1 MQVIAIVP
9 LFWYNL
15 TKAVVKLKKQ
25 NKLNN
30 EQILN
35 ILIQYSKQLKLTENE
50 VKLNTDIVDIKFLG
64 TKQETIQIDGYERK
78 IDKYIF
84 LVEKEMDVP
93 GSKNKERITRKE
105 YYEESDLLAVEDEKF
120 DKFGL
125 IPPKEHMKKENIEDL
140 EMLIENNPNPKSLS
154 ELENEKIKKLAKV
167 LNKKPEE
174 LKATSEIDVNSP
186 ILNPEQTDGK
196 TELKLDEKVTQTET
210 FADIVPDVKKYK
222 RVIVDY
228 SERVKGGSGKFSFI
242 GIDEK
247 GNKEVIDS
255 LIPTQG
261 TNPTNDIV
269 TIDRN
274 GDNVEQEQVS
284 SLYCVKGRP
293 DEGFSFKLD
302 EYGIPKVSYV
312 RGIKSKEYL
321 AGQVQTNNLKPTT
334 LEVKNMMDK
343 TKNTSVID
351 EVGKAKKEIESN
363 DKNTNIKNID
373 ENPNNDIEI

>member
-30 EQILN
+30 EQILS
-35 ILIQYSKQLKLTENE
+35 ILSQYSKQLKLTENE

-125 IPPKEHMKKENIEDL
+125 IPAKEHMEKESIEDL

-154 ELENEKIKKLAKV
+154 ELENERIKKLAKL

-196 TELKLDEKVTQTET
+196 TELKLDEKITQTET
-210 FADIVPDVKKYK
+210 FADIVPGVKKYK

-284 SLYCVKGRP
+284 SLYRVKGRP

-312 RGIKSKEYL
+312 RGIESKEYL
-321 AGQVQTNNLKPTT
+321 AGQVQTTNLKPTT